1 MLCTILEV
9 SVLAGKDKMY
19 TMQEMAESLHVNKT
33 TVYRYLK
40 KQSIAPATTKSNAN
54 LYDATVLQQ
63 LKKHFNSRNS
73 SNETKKSAS
82 ELLIES
88 LQQQVADLKSEL
100 ADEKKRSDKALQM
113 KDDQINALNKL
124 MDQNQQLLLN
134 TQEENKRLLS
144 LNPPKEKT
152 VRDGNF
158 RESKQSQDEKDN
170 PVENRKSPKKKSF
183 LGKLFGKWKM
193 VDH

>member
-1 MLCTILEV
+1 MHAITEAVIL
-9 SVLAGKDKMY
+9 SSKSKLY
-19 TMQEMAESLHVNKT
+19 TMQEMATELRVNKT

-40 KQSIAPATTKSNAN
+40 KQGIAPTTTKSNAN
-54 LYDATVLQQ
+54 LYDATVLQR
-63 LKKHFNSRNS
+63 LKKHFNSGNS
-73 SNETKKSAS
+73 SNEPKKTAN
-82 ELLIES
+82 ELLIAS
-88 LQQQVADLKSEL
+88 LQQQVSDLKSEL

-183 LGKLFGKWKM
+183 LGKLFGK
-193 VDH
+193 

>member
-1 MLCTILEV
+1 MLCTILKV
-9 SVLAGKDKMY
+9 SVLAGKDKIY

-170 PVENRKSPKKKSF
+170 PVENRKIPKKKSF
-183 LGKLFGKWKM
+183 LGKLFGK
-193 VDH
+193 

>member
-152 VRDGNF
+152 VQDGNF
-158 RESKQSQDEKDN
+158 SESKQSQDEKDN
-170 PVENRKSPKKKSF
+170 PVENRKSPKKKSI
-183 LGKLFGKWKM
+183 LEKLFGK
-193 VDH
+193 

>member
-63 LKKHFNSRNS
+63 LKKHFNSCNS

-88 LQQQVADLKSEL
+88 LQQQVVDLKSEL

-183 LGKLFGKWKM
+183 FGKLFGK
-193 VDH
+193 

>member
-1 MLCTILEV
+1 MD
-9 SVLAGKDKMY
+9 SKDKMY
-19 TMQEMAESLHVNKT
+19 TMQEMAEKLRVNKT

-40 KQSIAPATTKSNAN
+40 KQDIAPATTKSNTN
-54 LYDATVLQQ
+54 LYDATVLQR
-63 LKKHFNSRNS
+63 LKKHFNSHNN
-73 SNETKKSAS
+73 SNEPKKSAN
-82 ELLIES
+82 EQLIAS
-88 LQQQVADLKSEL
+88 LQQQVTDLKSEL

-158 RESKQSQDEKDN
+158 RESKQSQDKKDN

-183 LGKLFGKWKM
+183 LGKLFGK
-193 VDH
+193 